1 MIAITVQEAHRTLP
15 ALVRSVIADSDEALI
30 VSDDGV
36 VVMVNQVYW
45 NEMKETLLLLNDTVS
60 LASLLEGQRLRASG
74 VDVVGKS
81 PEEVFTDV

>member
-15 ALVRSVIADSDEALI
+15 ALVQSVIADSDEALI

-45 NEMKETLLLLNDTVS
+45 NEIKETLLLLNDPVS

-74 VDVVGKS
+74 ADIVGKS
-81 PEEVFTDV
+81 LEEVFADV